1 METKTAIQKYEV
13 KCIDCSRF
21 MTVKNIETAIK
32 IAEAHAAAR
41 IYMDGYHAS
50 SITFVVGA

>member
-1 METKTAIQKYEV
+1 METKTITKKYSI
-13 KCIDCSRF
+13 KCIDCSNSG
-21 MTVKNIETAIK
+21 TTSTIETAIK